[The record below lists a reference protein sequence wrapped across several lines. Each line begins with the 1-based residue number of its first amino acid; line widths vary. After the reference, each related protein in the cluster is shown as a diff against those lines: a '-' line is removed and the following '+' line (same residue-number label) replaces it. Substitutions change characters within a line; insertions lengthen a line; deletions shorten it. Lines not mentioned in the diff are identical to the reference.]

1 MMLPRV
7 RMALALLGAVLLAG
21 SAAAVDLTA
30 GMKKGTP
37 DLKMAGPLAFG
48 PDGILFIGDPQG
60 AAIFAV
66 ATGDTKA
73 GPGGA
78 LKVDGIDDKIGAMLG
93 TNAKGI
99 LINDLAVNP
108 ASGKAYLSVSR
119 GRGPDAAA
127 VLVRVQAG
135 GKVEEFPLKDV
146 PFSKVALPNPAPAG
160 NRGRTQSITKIA
172 FVKDRIFVA
181 GLSNEEFAS
190 TLRSIPFPFRTA
202 DKGTGI
208 EIWHTA
214 HGRFETA
221 SPVRTFLAYTINGED
236 NLLAAYTCTPLVKI
250 PVSQLKPGERVRGT
264 TIAELGNRNQPLDM
278 IEYQKN
284 GKEFILMANSARGVM
299 KISIEGIDKSQGL
312 TQPIRGGGKAGL
324 PYETI
329 ADLKGVVQLDKLDK
343 DHALILTN
351 TPSGMNLDTIAL
363 P

>member
-1 MMLPRV
+1 MV
-7 RMALALLGAVLLAG
+7 LALVGAVLLAG

-30 GMKKGTP
+30 GMTKGTP
-37 DLKMAGPLAFG
+37 DIKMAGPLAFG
-48 PDGILFIGDPQG
+48 PDGILLIGDPQG

-73 GPGGA
+73 GSGGTI
-78 LKVDGIDDKIGAMLG
+78 KVEGIDAKIGAMLG
-93 TNAKGI
+93 TDAKGI

-119 GRGPDAAA
+119 GKGPDAVG
-127 VLVRVQAG
+127 VLVRVASG
-135 GKVEEFPLKDV
+135 GKLEEFPLKDV
-146 PFSKVALPNPAPAG
+146 SFSKVTLPNPAG

-190 TLRSIPFPFRTA
+190 TLRSIPFPFRDA
-202 DKGTGI
+202 DKGTGV

-221 SPVRTFLAYTINGED
+221 SPVRTFLAYSVNGED

-250 PVSQLKPGERVRGT
+250 PVSSLKPGERIRGT
-264 TIAELGNRNQPLDM
+264 TVAELGNRNQPLDM
-278 IEYQKN
+278 IVYQKD
-284 GKEFILMANSARGVM
+284 GKEYILMANSARGVM
-299 KISIEGIDKSQGL
+299 KISLEGLEKSQGL
-312 TQPIRGGGKAGL
+312 TEPVRGGGKAGL
-324 PYETI
+324 SYETV

-343 DHALILTN
+343 DHALILVN
-351 TPSGMNLDTIAL
+351 APSGMNLETIAM

>member
-7 RMALALLGAVLLAG
+7 RIVLALLGAALLAG

-73 GPGGA
+73 GAGGA
-78 LKVDGIDDKIGAMLG
+78 LKVDGIDEKIGAMLG

-119 GRGPDAAA
+119 GKGPDAVA
-127 VLVRVQAG
+127 VLVRVETG
-135 GKVEEFPLKDV
+135 GKIDEFPLKDV
-146 PFSKVALPNPAPAG
+146 SFSKVTLPNPAG
-160 NRGRTQSITKIA
+160 NRTQSSTKVA

-190 TLRSIPFPFRTA
+190 TLRSIPFPFREA
-202 DKGTGI
+202 DKGTGV

-214 HGRFETA
+214 HAKFETK
-221 SPVRTFLAYTINGED
+221 SPVRTFLAYSINGED

-250 PVSQLKPGERVRGT
+250 PISQLKPGERIRGT
-264 TIAELGNRNQPLDM
+264 TIAELGNGNQPLDM
-278 IEYQKN
+278 IVYEKG
-284 GKEFILMANSARGVM
+284 GKEYILMANSKRGVM

-329 ADLKGVVQLDKLDK
+329 ASLKGVVQLDKLDK
-343 DHALILTN
+343 DHAVILTN
-351 TPSGMNLDTIAL
+351 TPSGMNLETIAL